1 MAITEDQRKSRLET
15 ILPVNASQLEVDLLA
30 TFNSV
35 IERLL
40 LQMFGDEVGIALKYL
55 WNPSLCPPQALP
67 HLATAL
73 SVDVDISE
81 FSLEQQR
88 SLIRESFRVHQRK
101 GTVGSVRRVIE
112 SLGWQLAENG
122 IVEGRRDPTDETK
135 VIREGGGWAQ
145 FSIKLNQ
152 VIPRRQAVAA
162 AKLIQATAPLS
173 RRLVSV
179 DFSSSQLF
187 LNGGVN
193 SEGDY
198 TFFLDGTYTLGS
210 VNTNER
216 IIA

>member
-1 MAITEDQRKSRLET
+1 MALTEEQRQSRLES
-15 ILPVNASQLEVDLLA
+15 ILPVNASQLEVDMLA

-35 IERLL
+35 LTRLL
-40 LQMFGDEVGIALKYL
+40 IQMFGEEEGIALKYL
-55 WNPSLCPPQALP
+55 WNPSFCPSQLLP

-112 SLGWQLAENG
+112 SLGWELAENG

-135 VIREGGGWAQ
+135 VIREDGGWAQ

-152 VIPRRQAVAA
+152 VIPRRQAQAA
-162 AKLIQATAPLS
+162 AKLIQATAPFS

-179 DFSSSQLF
+179 DFSSASLF
-187 LNGGVN
+187 YNGGVN
-193 SEGDY
+193 AEGEPTIFY
-198 TFFLDGTYTLGS
+198 DGTYTYGA
-210 VNTNER
+210 VNTSESVTV
-216 IIA
+216 